1 VQEIID
7 IDHRPSTMLSA
18 EKGLFLPVTR
28 ALLVPKTNDATDD
41 IYGVLDVVL
50 NRFLPP
56 GVRFIGGEK
65 KTGWACE

>member
-1 VQEIID
+1 
-7 IDHRPSTMLSA
+7 M
-18 EKGLFLPVTR
+18 PVAR

-65 KTGWACE
+65 ETGWACE